1 MSSSRV
7 ARFLLLSV
15 LLVLVAA
22 SASAQQTESPA
33 GGAAPPG
40 GKGPGGPG
48 GKKPPLKAALEPLGL
63 QQLERAIVQALR
75 SSGKR
80 FEEAR
85 PLLDKLAADITS
97 AGTDRSAVLA
107 RVEKFASDNGL
118 SSAMQAA
125 LAAAKAAQAASG

>member
-7 ARFLLLSV
+7 TCFLLLSV

-33 GGAAPPG
+33 GGANG